1 MELHISLGNCMQ
13 AHGPGQLHDFWQLF
27 CIQMFSTQLYITTTI
42 NSTHTSPQASIN
54 LENSP
59 RKVTYVFGR
68 LRGHIRRPHYQS
80 NQIIRVFGDF
90 WPKSW
95 KTLRHVSGHVTRAT
109 WVLKVP
115 CESPWGVLSDRHWNF
130 SICSKNIGVMTTFVE
145 GYICKIWKICIFIG
159 KDQKLIFFSVIP
171 L

>member
-1 MELHISLGNCMQ
+1 MGIVLYRYFFIMTSSFVQTGVRRRILSCTIFIWIMATSIIMTWGAFYYEDYNYQYLGYKLKIKYIRLDKSIMQ
-13 AHGPGQLHDFWQLF
+13 GAVCIGRAH
-27 CIQMFSTQLYITTTI
+27 
-42 NSTHTSPQASIN
+42 HTSPQASIN

-115 CESPWGVLSDRHWNF
+115 CESPWGVLCDRQGNF
-130 SICSKNIGVMTTFVE
+130 SIS
-145 GYICKIWKICIFIG
+145 
-159 KDQKLIFFSVIP
+159 S
-171 L
+171 

>member
-1 MELHISLGNCMQ
+1 MCYVTGVAARCEAGYTFHFRELSV
-13 AHGPGQLHDFWQLF
+13 
-27 CIQMFSTQLYITTTI
+27 
-42 NSTHTSPQASIN
+42 HTSPQASIN

-130 SICSKNIGVMTTFVE
+130 SIYSKDIGFMAFLVE
-145 GYICKIWKICIFIG
+145 GYNQVITG
-159 KDQKLIFFSVIP
+159 KKVFFGKTTFFIFFSTYTP
-171 L
+171 SLEGL